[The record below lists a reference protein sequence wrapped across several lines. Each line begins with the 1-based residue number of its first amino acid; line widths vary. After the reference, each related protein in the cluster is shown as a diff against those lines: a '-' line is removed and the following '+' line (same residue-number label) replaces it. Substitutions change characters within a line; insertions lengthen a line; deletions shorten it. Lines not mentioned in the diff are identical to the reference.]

1 MVDGGGGSKSTD
13 GCESKR
19 DDDEVVE
26 EGKDLD
32 QITCRFRVQIRTYQ
46 LKIYI

>member
-1 MVDGGGGSKSTD
+1 MVGVVANQLTD
-13 GCESKR
+13 VKASEMI
-19 DDDEVVE
+19 DEVVE

-46 LKIYI
+46 LKIYT